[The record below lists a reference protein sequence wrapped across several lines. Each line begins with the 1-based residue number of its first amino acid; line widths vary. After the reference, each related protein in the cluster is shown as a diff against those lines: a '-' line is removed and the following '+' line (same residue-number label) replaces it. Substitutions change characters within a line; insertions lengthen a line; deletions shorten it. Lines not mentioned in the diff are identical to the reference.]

1 MLLHGPLLR
10 ETAAGQ
16 SCRRFDLWTFPG
28 PRAITGFPGEH
39 LPGRQARKLS
49 HQAVWR
55 TGPRLASVPTGPRT
69 ISQDT
74 VS

>member
-1 MLLHGPLLR
+1 
-10 ETAAGQ
+10 
-16 SCRRFDLWTFPG
+16 LWTFPG